1 MTNTKIIEIAE
12 RSLKSVQDR
21 DNIVNIVDVD
31 YWLFDDV
38 IGEHEIAVSGF
49 IRVSEFIEALK
60 EDLNVDKTPLL
71 KQLSYDVEEDAT
83 DYNNAQFIITDTPA
97 LFDLNAKGVY
107 IAI

>member
-1 MTNTKIIEIAE
+1 MTNTKIIEIAK

-21 DNIVNIVDVD
+21 ENIVNIVDVD

-38 IGEHEIAVSGF
+38 IGEHEIPVSGF
-49 IRVSEFIEALK
+49 IRVSEFIEALR
-60 EDLNVDKTPLL
+60 EDLNVNKTPLL

-83 DYNNAQFIITDTPA
+83 DYNNAQYIIADTPA